1 MKKIFL
7 TIGMLLSLNVVAE
20 ELPSY
25 AYTSKATINNQIVSS
40 HNGFLSPS
48 NKSSNLTVTVNGVAQ
63 KLKYNPATMS
73 NSGDVI
79 KKESLF
85 MYVTEKNDFVMS
97 SYIDGCGK
105 FDFASKEIPT
115 EEPLVFTNNNCVYE
129 LSIAE
134 L

>member
-1 MKKIFL
+1 
-7 TIGMLLSLNVVAE
+7 MLLSLNVVAE
-20 ELPSY
+20 ELSSY
-25 AYTSKATINNQIVSS
+25 TYTSKATINNKVVSS

-48 NKSSNLTVTVNGVAQ
+48 NNNSNLTVTVNGVTQ
-63 KLKYNPATMS
+63 KLKYDPATMS
-73 NSGDVI
+73 NSGDAI
-79 KKESLF
+79 KTESFF

-105 FDFASKEIPT
+105 FDFTSKDIPT
-115 EEPLVFTNNNCVYE
+115 EEPLVFKNNNCVYE